1 MAFKMKSGKEGPM
14 KKNFPAAFKVDL
26 PEVEVKAKAPR
37 VAVLKKGF
45 IYKDGEYFKEAS
57 DPSLEPKKVNMAD
70 AIKMKLKSQVKKGGT
85 TLNAMTGGVKTS
97 MNDEINDVVIPTKRK
112 TKEN

>member
-1 MAFKMKSGKEGPM
+1 
-14 KKNFPAAFKVDL
+14 
-26 PEVEVKAKAPR
+26 
-37 VAVLKKGF
+37 
-45 IYKDGEYFKEAS
+45 
-57 DPSLEPKKVNMAD
+57 
-70 AIKMKLKSQVKKGGT
+70 MKLKSQVKKGGT